1 MLERYLDSAAATEAL
16 GARLAEA
23 LTPGCVLYLR
33 GDLGAGKTTLAR
45 GLLRGLGHRGT
56 VKSPTFT
63 LVEPYQLE
71 EWRLFHWDLYRL
83 TDPEELE
90 YLGLRDQLDGEAVL
104 LIEWPERG
112 RGELPAADL
121 DVALSYSGEA
131 RNCRVE
137 ARSPTGQAMLARL
150 AS

>member
-16 GARLAEA
+16 GARLAKA